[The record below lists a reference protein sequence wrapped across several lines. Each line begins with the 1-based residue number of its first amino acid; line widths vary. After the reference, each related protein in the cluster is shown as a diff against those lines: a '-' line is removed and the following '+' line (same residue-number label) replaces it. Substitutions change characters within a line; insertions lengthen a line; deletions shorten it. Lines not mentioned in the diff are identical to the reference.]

1 MKCHRMKEKTLRYLM
16 YLKRREMDQYKH
28 ESVQTNEPRFYTQ
41 IKKHKLTQSV
51 NRGNDDIICI
61 DAKENRYIVLSEIPV
76 VFLHADME
84 DNLHML
90 LEVTIAEMI
99 NELDPTIC
107 RKHIGSTN
115 KESQC

>member
-1 MKCHRMKEKTLRYLM
+1 MI
-16 YLKRREMDQYKH
+16 
-28 ESVQTNEPRFYTQ
+28 SFV
-41 IKKHKLTQSV
+41 
-51 NRGNDDIICI
+51 I

-115 KESQC
+115 KESQCYMYNLKSPSMGHSKQLFF